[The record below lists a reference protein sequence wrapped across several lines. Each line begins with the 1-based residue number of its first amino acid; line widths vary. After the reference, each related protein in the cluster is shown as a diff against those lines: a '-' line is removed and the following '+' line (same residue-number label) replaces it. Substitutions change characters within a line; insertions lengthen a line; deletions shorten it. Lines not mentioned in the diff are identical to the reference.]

1 MEVTMQQYEEV
12 SVKKLKK
19 HPANARVGN
28 VKLIKESIDGNGFV
42 GALIVQRSTGHILA
56 GNHRF
61 QAAVEL
67 GMDTLPV
74 IYIDADD
81 EQALAIM
88 LADNRSTDVAGYDDK
103 ALLKLLE
110 QLPSL
115 AGTGYDKDDFND
127 LLAVMQEMPT
137 YTISTAD
144 GENETVPVTNTTK
157 YGGPATRNDEP
168 SYGERLESYKT
179 KSIRSVILDYEIDV
193 FQEVVDMAG
202 RVREKFHVNTNADLF
217 MALLRKEDM

>member
-1 MEVTMQQYEEV
+1 VQQYEEV
-12 SVKKLKK
+12 SVTKLKK
-19 HPANARVGN
+19 HPSNARVGH
-28 VKLIKESIDGNGFV
+28 VQLIKESIDGNGFV
-42 GALIVQRSTGHILA
+42 GALIVQRSTNHILA

-67 GMDTLPV
+67 GMETLPV
-74 IYIDADD
+74 IYVDVDD
-81 EQALAIM
+81 EHALAIM
-88 LADNRSTDVAGYDDK
+88 LADNRTTDVAGYDDR
-103 ALLKLLE
+103 ALLELLE

-127 LLAVMQEMPT
+127 LLATMQELPT
-137 YTISTAD
+137 YTISSGDT
-144 GENETVPVTNTTK
+144 NELTPVSNTTK
-157 YGGPATRNDEP
+157 YGGPADRNDEP
-168 SYGERLESYKT
+168 SYGERLETYKT

-217 MALLRKEDM
+217 TALLRKEDM

>member
-1 MEVTMQQYEEV
+1 MQQYQEV

-19 HPANARVGN
+19 HPSNARVGN
-28 VKLIKESIDGNGFV
+28 VRLIKESIDGNGFV

-74 IYIDADD
+74 IYVDVDD
-81 EQALAIM
+81 EHALAIM
-88 LADNRSTDVAGYDDK
+88 LADNRTTDVAGYDDK
-103 ALLKLLE
+103 ALLELLE

-137 YTISTAD
+137 YTITSAD
-144 GENETVPVTNTTK
+144 GENETVPVNTTTTN
-157 YGGPATRNDEP
+157 GEATAINAEP
-168 SYGERLESYKT
+168 SYGERLDPYRS

-202 RVREKFHVNTNADLF
+202 RVREKYHVNTNADLF